1 MCRKGQPEMEER
13 MMEDMRSVIKQTI
26 GDESF
31 AEWFCN
37 RDGKVKIIVREGM
50 KDMET
55 SIEDLNL
62 SVRSLNCLRRAGYDT
77 INSLVAGI
85 NGREDLMKI
94 RNMGKKSLEEI
105 MLKLFLF
112 TYANLKPEDRGAYLS
127 RIKRI
132 NAPKYECT
140 V

>member
-1 MCRKGQPEMEER
+1 
-13 MMEDMRSVIKQTI
+13 MEDVRTLITQAT
-26 GDESF
+26 GDEPF
-31 AEWFCN
+31 ADWFCN

-50 KDMET
+50 KAMET

-77 INSLVAGI
+77 ISSLVAGI

-94 RNMGKKSLEEI
+94 KNMGKKSVEEI

-112 TYANLKPEDRGAYLS
+112 TYANLKPEDRGAYLN
-127 RIKRI
+127 RIKRL
-132 NAPKYECT
+132 NTPKYECT